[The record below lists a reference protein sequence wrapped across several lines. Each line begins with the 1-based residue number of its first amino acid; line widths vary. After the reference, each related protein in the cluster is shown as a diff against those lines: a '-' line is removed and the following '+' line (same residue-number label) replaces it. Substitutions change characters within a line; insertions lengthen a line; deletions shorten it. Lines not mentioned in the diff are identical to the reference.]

1 MKQLGR
7 QLLYLIRTPKA
18 MRMMVLGVALVIYV
32 KLRSFLAVDQL
43 VRIYREVSRTVLDPQ
58 APWISELLL
67 LSSSIGAFP
76 VDFQQVSMSA
86 DDVSKWDVLHHADI
100 IQEPCQLQ

>member
-1 MKQLGR
+1 MLYRRSAKQLGR

-43 VRIYREVSRTVLDPQ
+43 VRIYREVSKAFFDSQT
-58 APWISELLL
+58 PWRSESLL
-67 LSSSIGAFP
+67 LSSSSGAFP
-76 VDFQQVSMSA
+76 MDFEQAFMSA
-86 DDVSKWDVLHHADI
+86 DGNYQMMLISSKNRTN
-100 IQEPCQLQ
+100 